1 MFSCLLFFFLM
12 IRRPPRSTRTDTL
25 LPYTTLFRSAVAG
38 ADAVINL
45 VGVLNGDFQTLHVE
59 GARHVAEA
67 CAAAGG
73 GALVHLSAIGADRDS
88 RSAYGWSKGLGEAAV
103 QPAFPA
109 ATIAR
114 PSNVFGREDR
124 FVNRFAARVVAAC
137 PMPASR
143 LRP

>member
-73 GALVHLSAIGADRDS
+73 GALVHLSAIGADRES
-88 RSAYGWSKGLGEAAV
+88 RSAYGRSKGFGEIGSASCGERV
-103 QPAFPA
+103 SQYVSI
-109 ATIAR
+109 T
-114 PSNVFGREDR
+114 
-124 FVNRFAARVVAAC
+124 VVAA
-137 PMPASR
+137 SFNKKT
-143 LRP
+143 

>member
-1 MFSCLLFFFLM
+1 MNDKLVTLIGGGGFVGRYVAQALLKAGARVRIAQRDPRQAWFLKPLGGLGQTQFVAADV
-12 IRRPPRSTRTDTL
+12 RRPDSLAR
-25 LPYTTLFRSAVAG
+25 AVAG

-88 RSAYGWSKGLGEAAV
+88 RSEEHTSEL
-103 QPAFPA
+103 QSLMR
-109 ATIAR
+109 TL
-114 PSNVFGREDR
+114 S
-124 FVNRFAARVVAAC
+124 
-137 PMPASR
+137 
-143 LRP
+143 